1 MLLFRV
7 PDLDPYLDADPTH
20 FIKAYLEIIKI
31 PYNEAKR
38 RIHQLPTIFY
48 LTLEN
53 KILYSQNFYCK
64 GTGNAL
70 QYLYIYLL
78 FRSCRI
84 WFRTN
89 NSGAGKSSKFTKLV
103 YAKFQWLIIPLSSG
117 SFTHYER
124 RKVCFPWSSSGS
136 PGCTGWQWPAGRV
149 SSPPPGL

>member
-1 MLLFRV
+1 MKQKEESTNYLLFSISHWKTKYCI
-7 PDLDPYLDADPTH
+7 L
-20 FIKAYLEIIKI
+20 KI
-31 PYNEAKR
+31 V
-38 RIHQLPTIFY
+38 T
-48 LTLEN
+48 
-53 KILYSQNFYCK
+53 YCK